1 MGEDVVFA
9 RPITL
14 MQPERIVMPPPWIGH
29 IPFAFWL
36 VDVMRPRRFVE
47 LGTHSGNSFCAFLQ
61 AAAAV
66 SSTGEFRAVDHWMG
80 DEHAGEYGESVYRD
94 LSRYVETR
102 YGNASALLRM
112 SFDEA
117 VDRFE
122 DASIDL
128 LHIDGLHT
136 YEAVRHDF
144 ETWLPKLSDR
154 AVVLFHDIAV
164 DERGFGVVRFW
175 SEIAS
180 AYPGFSF
187 FHGYGLG
194 VLSVGKNAPEAVL
207 ALCRSPEAEASEI
220 RAAYA
225 RLGRDVSSAFHEGV
239 DPRPVDTGER
249 AQLQRRLLEAER
261 ANAGLVDQ
269 LLALEASNTELR
281 RDMASARF
289 LFRASWKKIVNG
301 PRDALRKIR
310 HRAQAMN
317 RAPDGHASSDASDEE

>member
-1 MGEDVVFA
+1 MPRTSFHAV
-9 RPITL
+9 TL
-14 MQPERIVMPPPWIGH
+14 SSLRFPNRICQSAWLEHG
-29 IPFAFWL
+29 PFAFWL
-36 VDVMRPRRFVE
+36 VEQARPRTVVE
-47 LGTHSGNSFCAFLQ
+47 LGTYRGFSYCCFCQ
-61 AAAAV
+61 AIAEGGLKA
-66 SSTGEFRAVDHWMG
+66 RASAIDTWRG
-80 DEHAGEYGESVYRD
+80 DEHAGFFDDEVLID
-94 LSRYVETR
+94 LRKHHDAR
-102 YGNASALLRM
+102 YGHFSSLIR
-112 SFDEA
+112 STFDEA
-117 VDRFE
+117 VQRFE
-122 DASIDL
+122 ESSIDL
-128 LHIDGLHT
+128 LHIDGRHF
-136 YEAVRHDF
+136 YEDVRHDF

-175 SEIAS
+175 SEIAPACPS
-180 AYPGFSF
+180 FSF

-261 ANAGLVDQ
+261 SNAGLVDQ

-317 RAPDGHASSDASDEE
+317 RAPDGHASSDASDGE